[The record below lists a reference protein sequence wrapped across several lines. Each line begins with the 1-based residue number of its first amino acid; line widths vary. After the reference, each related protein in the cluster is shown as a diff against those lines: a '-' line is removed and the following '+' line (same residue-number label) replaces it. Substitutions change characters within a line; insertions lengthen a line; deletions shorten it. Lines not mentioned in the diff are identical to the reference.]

1 MVAAEAASPQPTVP
15 VGGLDP
21 DQEIVRVRD
30 GDAGHRHRVFER
42 QRQPDG
48 VDPADAELCAPGGG
62 TLRNCPYLLRAV
74 MASRFSQQSK

>member
-15 VGGLDP
+15 SAASIRTRRLCASATVTP
-21 DQEIVRVRD
+21 DIAI
-30 GDAGHRHRVFER
+30 GFCER